1 MTSKLLPAAVFAV
14 ALAACQPTPV
24 QSTLQDPALAAAMIS
39 KAIAA
44 SPARSDSILA
54 ANHHTIA
61 SFTKVLYDIASD
73 SASAEAYAVAM
84 K

>member
-1 MTSKLLPAAVFAV
+1 MTSKLLPIAAFVL
-14 ALAACQPTPV
+14 ALAACHPADRV
-24 QSTLQDPALAAAMIS
+24 ASQDPVLAAATIS

-44 SPARSDSILA
+44 RPAKSDSILA
-54 ANHHTIA
+54 ANHHTVA

-73 SASAEAYAVAM
+73 STSAEAYAVAM